1 MNELERYIWKL
12 TTAYTI
18 GIRARETGTDPV
30 RSLTNILKAPE
41 EEARKA
47 VIEYWAYRYNLL

>member
-1 MNELERYIWKL
+1 MNELEHYIWKL
-12 TTAYTI
+12 TTAYTV
-18 GIRARETGTDPV
+18 GIRARETGTGLV
-30 RSLTNILKAPE
+30 RSLTNVLKAPE